1 MNTKSATQMADLYG
15 LKSSVA
21 FNKLLVNCGL
31 LINTAKGY
39 CLADSLKNLGLVAI
53 IDVPFFLPGGIKASK
68 KKAVWTEKGQQYIH
82 QRLARIGIVPVSEQR
97 DLFGSL
103 NTTNA

>member
-21 FNKLLVNCGL
+21 FNKLLVKCGL
-31 LINTAKGY
+31 LIATAKGY
-39 CLADSLKNLGLVAI
+39 CLASGLKGLGLVAI
-53 IDVPFFLPGGIKASK
+53 IDVPYFLPNGIRASK
-68 KKAVWTEKGQQYIH
+68 KKAVWTVEGQQYIH
-82 QRLARIGIVPVSEQR
+82 ERLARIGIVPVSEQR